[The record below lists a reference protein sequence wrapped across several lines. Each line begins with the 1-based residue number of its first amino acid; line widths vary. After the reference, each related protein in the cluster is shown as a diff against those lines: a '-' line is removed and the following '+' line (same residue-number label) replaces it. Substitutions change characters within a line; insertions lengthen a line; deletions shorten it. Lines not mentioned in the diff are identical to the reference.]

1 MLVNHGTGSQLS
13 GQQGY
18 TNEQTGTFELAE
30 NKRIIK
36 PEGAVDNTETLP
48 GRKVDS
54 YVPNGAPRGP
64 RRDRTGYK
72 RPRFEDS
79 CMADARMAA
88 TRMSEDCIDEN
99 FYD

>member
-1 MLVNHGTGSQLS
+1 VYHGAGSQLS

-18 TNEQTGTFELAE
+18 TNDETEAFELAE
-30 NKRIIK
+30 NKRITK
-36 PEGAVDNTETLP
+36 PEGAVDDTETLP

-72 RPRFEDS
+72 RPRFDDS
-79 CMADARMAA
+79 RMADARMAA
-88 TRMSEDCIDEN
+88 ARVSEDRIDDN
-99 FYD
+99 FYG